1 MNSNSLIFSSV
12 TFSSIFLFWKY
23 YQKYSFV
30 KCAPQSRQLL
40 QSSNIQPKKIYYLQ
54 LYLPVSG
61 STGMPIQ
68 IHNDYLIGQVIKEI
82 NPEEGNSLL
91 YIILEN
97 KFQISNQSIL
107 KYLSEIY
114 SKCWDELVY
123 QNKIHIHCIVS
134 CDESSFQFLSKETL
148 FQSKNLT
155 KAYLCDE
162 SHITLLPSQLTSQ
175 DIKVYPINYYEN
187 EKIFYFDAADDLPPS
202 SSSSSL
208 PSSSVTSSHHFNPP
222 HYLKIAIG
230 GTFDQLHN
238 GHRKLL
244 TLAAALCSDELTIG
258 VISDSL
264 LTKKSNSNLIQ
275 TFQTR
280 KEFIQDFLKDLK
292 PSLKLNIV
300 ELHDPYG
307 PTITEPSFEAI
318 VVSSETLMGA
328 NMINKLRQEK
338 GYPKLE
344 ILVIK
349 RSDIST
355 LSSTYLRDR
364 MNTRTSA
371 SK

>member
-1 MNSNSLIFSSV
+1 MNSFIFSSV
-12 TFSSIFLFWKY
+12 TFSSIFLLWKY
-23 YQKYSFV
+23 YQKYSRHSSTQV
-30 KCAPQSRQLL
+30 QLL
-40 QSSNIQPKKIYYLQ
+40 QSSSSKQKKIYYLQ

-61 STGMPIQ
+61 SAGMPIQ

-82 NPEEGNSLL
+82 NPDEGNSLL
-91 YIILEN
+91 YILLEN

-123 QNKIHIHCIVS
+123 QNKIHIQCVVS
-134 CDESSFQFLSKETL
+134 CDESSFQFLAKETL
-148 FQSKNLT
+148 LQSKYLT
-155 KAYLCDE
+155 KAFLCDDHDVK
-162 SHITLLPSQLTSQ
+162 SLPSQLTSE

-187 EKIFYFDAADDLPPS
+187 EKIFYFDAGDSLSNS
-202 SSSSSL
+202 S
-208 PSSSVTSSHHFNPP
+208 PSSSVVQWDSPS
-222 HYLKIAIG
+222 YSKIAVG

-244 TLAAALCSDELTIG
+244 TLGAALCSHELTIG
-258 VISDSL
+258 IISDSL

-275 TFQTR
+275 TYQRR
-280 KEFIQDFLKDLK
+280 KEVVQDFMADLK

-307 PTITEPSFEAI
+307 PTVTEPSFEAI
-318 VVSSETLMGA
+318 VVSSETLVGA

-338 GYPKLE
+338 GYSKLD

-349 RSDIST
+349 RSDIAT
-355 LSSTYLRDR
+355 LSSTYLRER
-364 MNTRTSA
+364 ISSSTH
-371 SK
+371 K